1 MYVLQQ
7 EIYADVTILI
17 SALVTG
23 HICFNDFFILP
34 SGLMFSLFIRTQMK
48 WFRTCTESLTASNP
62 TLLVSKRHVFLV
74 AGWLK
79 VFWKF
84 L

>member
-1 MYVLQQ
+1 MCLSKK
-7 EIYADVTILI
+7 IYADVTILI

-23 HICFNDFFILP
+23 PICFNDFFILP
-34 SGLMFSLFIRTQMK
+34 SGLRFSLFIRTQMK
-48 WFRTCTESLTASNP
+48 WFRMCTESLTASNP
-62 TLLVSKRHVFLV
+62 TLLVPERHVFLV